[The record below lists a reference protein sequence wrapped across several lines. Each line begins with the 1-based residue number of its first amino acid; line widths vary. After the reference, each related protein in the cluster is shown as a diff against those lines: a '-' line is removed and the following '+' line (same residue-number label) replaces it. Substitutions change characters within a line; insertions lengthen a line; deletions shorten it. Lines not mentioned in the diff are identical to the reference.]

1 MRAVDAA
8 GLVLIRERG
17 GGPEVL
23 LGRRHPG
30 HGFLPNI
37 YVFPGGRVDPA
48 DRRSS
53 GHPERFHPDLLRRWP
68 GPPQSAAAFVRAAI
82 RETFEE
88 AGLLLGRKAPAAA
101 RPVPAGQVWRAFR
114 EHDLVPSFADVRF
127 VCRAITPTYS
137 PRRFHTRFL
146 LADGALCKGA
156 IGGDGELE
164 DLAWWPL
171 DRIPALRLVDV
182 TEFVLN
188 EALALWRAR
197 GSKPPALL
205 SYRGD
210 CAVVRRAPA

>member
-1 MRAVDAA
+1 MDAA
-8 GLVLIRERG
+8 GLVLIRDIG
-17 GGPEVL
+17 GGPEIL
-23 LGRRHPG
+23 LGRRHRG
-30 HGFLPNI
+30 HSFLPNI

-53 GHPERFHPDLLRRWP
+53 GYPEHFHPELLGRFP
-68 GPPQSAAAFVRAAI
+68 GPARSAAAFVRAAI

-88 AGLLLGRKAPAAA
+88 AGLLLGRKAPAMV
-101 RPVPAGQVWRAFR
+101 RPEPAGQVWRAFR
-114 EHDLVPSFADVRF
+114 ERDLMPSFADVRF

-146 LADGALCKGA
+146 LADGALCSGA
-156 IGGDGELE
+156 IAGDGELE

-171 DRIPALRLVDV
+171 DKIPALRLVDV

-197 GSKPPALL
+197 GSRPPALF

-210 CAVVRRAPA
+210 LAVVRRGSS